1 MFFQKTLL
9 EKTTNDIGTFP
20 VLVYFFPPPSTR
32 KTLQLCWN
40 CFSSCVK
47 VIKIYSFTIPARTYE
62 CRLGHNQLKADTEY
76 VTCVLLQKA
85 VLPEICK
92 KLLKSFKS
100 SMKSVFIV
108 KINNSKGSSLKHQL
122 TQQTMLATLASLF
135 TFRYPCALRLNYFAH
150 THTPTPRVCHLS
162 SVRNEKSFFFTFPQ
176 TYPFLHERRN
186 WGREGTYLP
195 EETPQR
201 REGTLEPASHST
213 VLGGKCKNR
222 VSQQLATAPEVS
234 GWESWFHDVFI
245 VNAIS
250 TVQCVFS
257 SATLWARRCGGMTM
271 SRHWVLSH
279 VIALKSIV

>member
-1 MFFQKTLL
+1 MSSLVFVQTSTPTDTKFKYVYYFLRLFIHDCFFQKTLL
-9 EKTTNDIGTFP
+9 EKSTNDIGTFP

-62 CRLGHNQLKADTEY
+62 CRLGHNKLKADTEY
-76 VTCVLLQKA
+76 VMCVLLQKA

-135 TFRYPCALRLNYFAH
+135 TFRYPCALRLNYFAP

-162 SVRNEKSFFFTFPQ
+162 SVRNEKSCFSLFHKLIHFCTRDETEGEKAP
-176 TYPFLHERRN
+176 TYQKKPLFGAKTRRN
-186 WGREGTYLP
+186 TWARVTFYGF
-195 EETPQR
+195 
-201 REGTLEPASHST
+201 
-213 VLGGKCKNR
+213 GGKVQESRQSAACHGTGSKR
-222 VSQQLATAPEVS
+222 LRELVS
-234 GWESWFHDVFI
+234 
-245 VNAIS
+245 
-250 TVQCVFS
+250 
-257 SATLWARRCGGMTM
+257 RRLHRQ
-271 SRHWVLSH
+271 RH
-279 VIALKSIV
+279 